1 MVCVYVCMCLFVR
14 VYAYFNVF
22 LYLWESV
29 SVCLHACMYVCL
41 SIYVCVGV
49 FEVSAVRA
57 QVASFGSLCV
67 TASKTVGLWIV
78 LVHAIVTLAQS
89 DFPW

>member
-1 MVCVYVCMCLFVR
+1 MCMRACVCLFVR

-22 LYLWESV
+22 LYLCESV

-41 SIYVCVGV
+41 SIYVCACV

-67 TASKTVGLWIV
+67 TASKTLGLWIV